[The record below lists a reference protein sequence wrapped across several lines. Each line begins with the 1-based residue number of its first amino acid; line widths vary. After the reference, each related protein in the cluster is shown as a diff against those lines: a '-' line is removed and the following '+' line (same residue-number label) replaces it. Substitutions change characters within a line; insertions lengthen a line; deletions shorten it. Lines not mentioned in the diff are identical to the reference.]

1 MSDRPS
7 VNRMLLDMARVT
19 ASRSTCSRLA
29 VGAVIAYDGRV
40 LSTGYNGAPS
50 GLTHCRHDPG
60 DDSRCTISV
69 HAEANAIVQAA
80 RHGVRTAGSS
90 LYVTH
95 APCLACSGLILNA
108 GIRAVWFEEY
118 YRSDAG
124 VARLRQAKVSCNYV
138 TNQDETPAK
147 SAPWKWW

>member
-1 MSDRPS
+1 
-7 VNRMLLDMARVT
+7 MLLNIARVT
-19 ASRSTCSRLA
+19 ATRSTCSRLS

-50 GLTHCRHDPG
+50 GLTHCTHDPG
-60 DDSRCTISV
+60 DDTPCTYSV

-80 RHGVRTAGSS
+80 RHGVRTSGSS
-90 LYVTH
+90 LYLTH

-108 GIRAVWFEEY
+108 GIRSVWYEAV

-124 VARLRQAKVSCNYV
+124 ISRLRHAKVSCNWV
-138 TNQDETPAK
+138 TEPEPVTEASK
-147 SAPWKWW
+147 PWKWW